1 MHHPQ
6 IYDIIATI
14 EDFFL
19 LTESEYKCLIE
30 PCLYFKTQNPDD
42 EEPKFSNFR
51 GLKISRKLN
60 NGKLEVNIFGFFD
73 DNDSMDLKYFSHD
86 DSNNPKKI
94 IEFVNNYSK
103 GFNVEATRLAIRE
116 IIALDRELAS
126 ELLLPVIHSQNHSS

>member
-19 LTESEYKCLIE
+19 LSDSEYKCLVE
-30 PCLYFKTQNPDD
+30 PHLYLKTQNPDD
-42 EEPKFSNFR
+42 EEPKFSNFK
-51 GLKISRKLN
+51 GLRISRKLN

-86 DSNNPKKI
+86 NSNEPKKV
-94 IEFVNNYSK
+94 IEFVNNYNK
-103 GFNVEATRLAIRE
+103 GFSVELTRLAIRE
-116 IIALDRELAS
+116 IMALDRELAS
-126 ELLLPVIHSQNHSS
+126 ELMV